1 MDEQPRDEKGQFAST
16 GEGAADGGSGK
27 PLAEKYPGLKGA
39 SKKELKEYDSLKRRV
54 EIIRGL
60 ANEAKAKGDLIGF
73 QAGVNLM
80 ERRVKELTKLYDT
93 IAKRQDRAHDSGKE
107 LKSWAKKKTR

>member
-16 GEGAADGGSGK
+16 EGASGGADK
-27 PLAEKYPGLKGA
+27 PLADKYPGLKGA
-39 SKKELKEYDSLKRRV
+39 SKKELKEFESLKRRV
-54 EIIRGL
+54 EIIRKL
-60 ANEAKAKGDLIGF
+60 AYEAKDKGDLIGF
-73 QAGVNLM
+73 QAGVNVM
-80 ERRVKELTKLYDT
+80 ERHTKELTKLYDT